1 MEHFYKNIKG
11 FMSDR
16 NIELF
21 NLVINNATE
30 DFKWVE
36 LGSWTGKSAAY
47 CIVELINKPLNNF
60 NFYCVDTWQGAE
72 EHQEYEIIK
81 QNQLQDIFTNN
92 MMPVEKYYTPIKS
105 FSHSAAKDFKDNS
118 IDFCY
123 VDADH
128 SYEGVMKDLEAWWPK
143 VKSGCYFGGDDYT
156 KGWPGVQQAV
166 NDFFKSKGIR
176 VKKIGRCWAVRK
188 P

>member
-1 MEHFYKNIKG
+1 MDHFYTNIKG

-16 NIELF
+16 NIDLF
-21 NLVINNATE
+21 NMVVNSATE

-47 CIVELINKPLNNF
+47 CIVELINKPLNKF
-60 NFYCVDTWQGAE
+60 DFYCVDTWEGAE
-72 EHQEYEIIK
+72 EHQEYDIIK
-81 QNQLQDIFTNN
+81 KQQLESIFNNN
-92 MMPVEKYYTPIKS
+92 MSLVNGYYKSIKS
-105 FSHSAAKDFKDNS
+105 YSHKAAKKFQDNS

-128 SYEGVMKDLEAWWPK
+128 SYEGVTKDLHAWWPK

-156 KGWPGVQQAV
+156 KGWPEVQQAV
-166 NDFFKSKGIR
+166 NDFFKNKNIK
-176 VKKIGRCWAVRK
+176 VKKVGRCWVVIK